1 MSDVTQIKADVIVV
15 GGGLVGLA
23 VSLGLA
29 AKNPGLSL
37 SVVIVDAQVVDH
49 TLLPQFDGRASA
61 ISKASRNM
69 LEALGVWQDLEPHA
83 QPISDII
90 VSDSQLGDDVR
101 PTFLRFDQQ
110 ENQQWP
116 SAYMVENRFMR
127 RALLAQVKQTA
138 GIEFLAPCKVT
149 AMKVGPHFADIT
161 LEDNRVLSAPLVVA
175 ADGRNSKLRQQAGI
189 KTIGWKYRQHGIVA
203 SIEHERPHGGVAEEH
218 FLPAGPFAILPLK
231 QPCRSSLV
239 WTERED
245 IALELMQAPDEEFDA
260 ELSARFGTH
269 LGRIKRIGPRWSYP
283 LSLQLATDYVA
294 PRLMLV
300 GDAAHVVHPLA
311 GLGFN
316 LGLRDAAAMVDV
328 VKDALYL
335 GLDFGAIDVGKNY
348 QAWRRFDNLS
358 AALMMEALNRL
369 FSNSSPTIRQ
379 IRDMGLGLVEKT
391 PAAKRFFI
399 KEAAGLSGRLP
410 GLMQDFDGV

>member
-1 MSDVTQIKADVIVV
+1 MSDVTEIKTDVIVV

-29 AKNPGLSL
+29 AKKPGLGL
-37 SVVIVDAQVVDH
+37 QVVIVDAQAVDH

-69 LEALGVWQDLEPHA
+69 LDALGVWKDLEPHA

-90 VSDSQLGDDVR
+90 VSDSQLGDEVR
-101 PTFLRFDQQ
+101 PTFLRFDQLD
-110 ENQQWP
+110 NQKWP
-116 SAYMVENRFMR
+116 TAFMVENRFMR
-127 RALLAQVKQTA
+127 RALLAQIKQTA
-138 GIEFLAPCKVT
+138 GIEFFAPCKVT
-149 AMKVGPHFADIT
+149 SMDVEPHFAQVT
-161 LEDNRVLSAPLVVA
+161 LDDNRVLSAPLVVA
-175 ADGRNSKLRQQAGI
+175 ADGRNSYVRRQAGI
-189 KTIGWKYRQHGIVA
+189 KTIGWNYRQHGIVA
-203 SIEHERPHGGVAEEH
+203 SIEHEYSHGGVAEEH

-231 QPCRSSLV
+231 QPCHSSLV

-245 IALELMQAPDEEFDA
+245 IALELMQAPDDEFDHA
-260 ELSARFGTH
+260 LGVRFGDH
-269 LGRIKRIGPRWSYP
+269 LGKIKRIGPRWSYP

-316 LGLRDAAAMVDV
+316 LGLRDAAALVDV
-328 VKDALYL
+328 VKDALHL
-335 GLDFGAIDVGKNY
+335 GLDFGTMDVGENY
-348 QAWRRFDNLS
+348 QVWRRFDNLS

-369 FSNSSPTIRQ
+369 FSNSSPTLRQ
-379 IRDMGLGLVEKT
+379 IRDMGLGLVEKS
-391 PAAKRFFI
+391 PAAKQFFI

-410 GLMQDFDGV
+410 GLMQGFDGV